1 MDHDIFEHLGTS
13 HIVRQGKGSV
23 YFFFWGG
30 EVLGGTEGGWVVANR
45 ISRGDYRKLTASE
58 GGGVNFVVTQ
68 PNSPLPLTPQ
78 TPDDEQWPV
87 PKRQLFCSCLS
98 DSATNRNDQL

>member
-13 HIVRQGKGSV
+13 HIVRWGRGRWI
-23 YFFFWGG
+23 FFGGG

-58 GGGVNFVVTQ
+58 GG
-68 PNSPLPLTPQ
+68 
-78 TPDDEQWPV
+78 
-87 PKRQLFCSCLS
+87 
-98 DSATNRNDQL
+98 